1 MKNSNKWHFNKQLNL
16 SVVIQIILL
25 ASLILGSWM
34 NLQRQ
39 LDMLQKDVAGLIERQ
54 KNYEQFFNKTGEVEN
69 RLKNAEDLIL
79 KLILKSK

>member
-1 MKNSNKWHFNKQLNL
+1 MRNSNKWHFNKQVNL